1 MIFLGRSL
9 QLLSFKVN
17 LFSMTKQIIT
27 NRREMKA
34 HLEGF
39 IFKDVCFIQVI
50 LGRIKSVS
58 RDLSLVSLHFL
69 PILNQWLKVLGG
81 LHVKYLWHPTYSI
94 V

>member
-1 MIFLGRSL
+1 
-9 QLLSFKVN
+9 
-17 LFSMTKQIIT
+17 MTIQIIT

-81 LHVKYLWHPTYSI
+81 FSRESI
-94 V
+94 SGSLPSVLFSKEF